1 MTENIKMEIDGAV
14 VPLSGIWVHT
24 QTDPFPGGHRY
35 ALRIPK
41 QLADEWLTSHRLTW
55 DDLRDAG
62 LWFQSLFGDLAGSAR
77 YAVPLTHVLN
87 TIDKIEVA
95 EEFVVIY
102 GVCSP
107 FLRSK
112 APSGEPP
119 SRLHGT

>member
-1 MTENIKMEIDGAV
+1 MTENVKLEIDEAV
-14 VPLSGIWVHT
+14 VPLSGIWVHA

-35 ALRIPK
+35 ALRISK
-41 QLADEWLTSHRLTW
+41 QLADAWLTSHRLTW

-77 YAVPLTHVLN
+77 YSVPLTHVLN

-95 EEFVVIY
+95 EELVVIY

-107 FLRSK
+107 FVRPK
-112 APSGEPP
+112 EP
-119 SRLHGT
+119 